1 MNAFTRRTAR
11 GLATGLGALA
21 LVAGASACG
30 ALDGLTGG
38 GDEPT
43 AVEESADAT
52 DQSTDE
58 STDGAGTDDSTDDAT
73 DDSATDDAGTED
85 GATDDATDEATD
97 DATDEA
103 TDDTAAG
110 EPLSEEDLTL
120 AGDRFYVFLEG
131 IAQVDPEKACSVV
144 LDYETGEPATG
155 DGLQACIDSFGEVE
169 DEIDPETAALLDRS
183 MIDAVDNGD
192 GRAEVT
198 FMGESGD
205 MYMVKASDG
214 QWYIQADSSF

>member
-30 ALDGLTGG
+30 GLDGLTGG

-52 DQSTDE
+52 DE
-58 STDGAGTDDSTDDAT
+58 STAES
-73 DDSATDDAGTED
+73 TDDAGTED
-85 GATDDATDEATD
+85 AGTEDGATDDATDEATDDATDEATD

-183 MIDAVDNGD
+183 MIDTVDNGD